1 MSCVGSNMVLAL
13 EVLGSALLLA
23 VAVVALSVAVGLYAN
38 RIVSRIAEKRGKR
51 RDDHGSTSPPA
62 E

>member
-1 MSCVGSNMVLAL
+1 MALAL

-23 VAVVALSVAVGLYAN
+23 LAVVALSVAVGLAN
-38 RIVSRIAEKRGKR
+38 RIAGRIAEKRGKR
-51 RDDHGSTSPPA
+51 HDDHGPTSPPA

>member
-1 MSCVGSNMVLAL
+1 MVLGL

-23 VAVVALSVAVGLYAN
+23 IAVIVLSVAVGLYAN
-38 RIVSRIAEKRGKR
+38 RIASRIAEKRGKR
-51 RDDHGSTSPPA
+51 RDDHGSPSRPD

>member
-1 MSCVGSNMVLAL
+1 MVLAL

-38 RIVSRIAEKRGKR
+38 RIASRIAEKRGKH
-51 RDDHGSTSPPA
+51 RDDDGSMSRPP